1 MKNIGTTSEIVR
13 EILEEFPA
21 TRNSDN
27 LLYIKVVERIDKKL
41 IYKPMVDLF
50 TNSKKYGVPPF
61 ESVRR
66 SRQKLQADNPWLKAN
81 ETVAAERLVNEQI
94 VEAYA
99 IGTDCAWK

>member
-13 EILEEFPA
+13 DVLEEFPA

-27 LLYIKVVERIDKKL
+27 LLYIKVVEKIDKEL
-41 IYKPMVDLF
+41 IFKPLVDVF
-50 TNSKKYGVPPF
+50 THRKKYGVPPF

-66 SRQKLQADNPWLKAN
+66 SRQKIQADNPWLKAN

-94 VEAYA
+94 VEAFA